1 MSAVEG
7 AGAVKEEGIKEEA
20 KESPE
25 AGVKLE
31 AVIKEEED
39 IGGGGEGDLSGGPG
53 GSPDSGPG
61 SEGVKLDLKGKSDQ
75 VKISEL
81 QKVNNLVFLVNYIT
95 NH

>member
-39 IGGGGEGDLSGGPG
+39 IGDKVGCCTLVGGKHEIDVITETSLGQSVVSVRQDCSM
-53 GSPDSGPG
+53 
-61 SEGVKLDLKGKSDQ
+61 EGVRLPARST
-75 VKISEL
+75 IAR
-81 QKVNNLVFLVNYIT
+81 
-95 NH
+95 